1 MLMLRKLLF
10 FVLVVIFPFI
20 TICASA
26 ADRHQS
32 KKSVDD
38 ELHQLLVKQIELSV
52 ARQDA
57 EKLVESSFSDP
68 TMTNPEI
75 EELKGKIAQFRNN
88 LAELKNDDTQA
99 EKLVE
104 IQQEIKKTELLIRQ
118 KIGELPAVKERVA
131 RLEVAQTLLRETGQ
145 RILELRGENIKAGN
159 NK

>member
-10 FVLVVIFPFI
+10 FVFVVIFPFI

-26 ADRHQS
+26 ADRQQS

-68 TMTNPEI
+68 TLTNPEI
-75 EELKGKIAQFRNN
+75 EELKGKIALFRNN

-99 EKLVE
+99 GKLVE

-131 RLEVAQTLLRETGQ
+131 RLEATQTLLRETGQ